1 MNTNNYC
8 IIMAGGYGSRF
19 WPICKDDSP
28 KQFIDILGTGQSLLQ
43 STFKR
48 FECICPRENII
59 IVTNRVY
66 MDRVREQI
74 GGLLP
79 YQVLGE
85 PTRRNTAPC
94 VAYAASVINEMNS
107 DANVIVT
114 PSDHA
119 IFGMEHFI
127 HDIEC
132 ALQVTERHD
141 CIVTVGV
148 RPTNPNVK
156 YGYIQFSEESAD
168 PQMPTLHKVITF
180 TEKPP
185 VEMAC
190 QFIATGEFFWNAGL
204 FVWRM
209 PTLRKAYEAFLPN
222 IARNYF
228 ALKVTTPQTE
238 LDTVYA
244 LSESIS
250 IDFGIMEHAD
260 NVYVMEATFGWS
272 DVESWNSLYGVVQHD
287 TSNNSVVTG
296 RALLYD
302 VKNSVVHVPSNRTA
316 VLQGLDG
323 YIVAANEDTILVCRR
338 DNEDCIVKYIS
349 DVELI
354 TTRKERAKH

>member
-1 MNTNNYC
+1 MNNNTFC

-43 STFKR
+43 STVKR

-66 MDRVREQI
+66 VDRVREQI

-94 VAYAASVINEMNS
+94 VAYAASVIYDINPE
-107 DANVIVT
+107 ANVIVT

-127 HDIEC
+127 HDLEL

-141 CIVTVGV
+141 CILTVGV

-156 YGYIQFSEESAD
+156 YGYIQFSEDIVD
-168 PQMPTLHKVITF
+168 PRATNLHKVVTF

-185 VEMAC
+185 VEMAR
-190 QFIATGEFFWNAGL
+190 QFIATGEFFWNAGI

-209 PTLRKAYEAFLPN
+209 PTLRKAYDAYLPN
-222 IARNYF
+222 ISKSYF

-238 LDTVYA
+238 LDNVCA

-250 IDFGIMEHAD
+250 VDFGIMEHAD
-260 NVYVMEATFGWS
+260 NVYVMEASFGWS

-287 TSNNSVVTG
+287 ASDNAVVTG

-302 VKNSVVHVPSNRTA
+302 VKNTVVHAPSNRTV

-338 DNEDCIVKYIS
+338 DNEDCIVKYAS
-349 DVELI
+349 DVYVTES
-354 TTRKERAKH
+354 RRSKNE

>member
-1 MNTNNYC
+1 MNNNTFC

-59 IVTNRVY
+59 LVTNRVY
-66 MDRVREQI
+66 VDRVREQI

-94 VAYAASVINEMNS
+94 VAYAASVIYDINPE
-107 DANVIVT
+107 ANVIVT

-127 HDIEC
+127 HDLEL

-141 CIVTVGV
+141 CILTVGV

-156 YGYIQFSEESAD
+156 YGYIQFSEDIVD
-168 PQMPTLHKVITF
+168 PRATNLHKVVTF

-185 VEMAC
+185 VEMAR
-190 QFIATGEFFWNAGL
+190 QFIATGEFFWNAGI

-209 PTLRKAYEAFLPN
+209 PTLRKAYDAYLPN
-222 IARNYF
+222 IAKSYF

-238 LDTVYA
+238 LDNVYA

-250 IDFGIMEHAD
+250 VDFGIMEHAD
-260 NVYVMEATFGWS
+260 NVYVMEASFGWS

-287 TSNNSVVTG
+287 ASDNAVVTG

-302 VKNSVVHVPSNRTA
+302 VKNTVVHAPSNRTV

-338 DNEDCIVKYIS
+338 DNEDCIVKYAS
-349 DVELI
+349 DVYVTES
-354 TTRKERAKH
+354 RRSKNE

>member
-1 MNTNNYC
+1 MNNNTYC
-8 IIMAGGYGSRF
+8 IIMAGGFGSRF

-28 KQFIDILGTGQSLLQ
+28 KLFIDMLGTGQSLLQ

-48 FECICPRENII
+48 FECVCPRENII
-59 IVTNRVY
+59 IVTNRIYV
-66 MDRVREQI
+66 DRVREQI

-94 VAYAASVINEMNS
+94 VAYAASVIHEMNPN
-107 DANVIVT
+107 ANVIVT

-127 HDIEC
+127 HDIEL
-132 ALQVTERHD
+132 ALQVTETHD

-156 YGYIQFSEESAD
+156 YGYIQFSEEPAD
-168 PQMPTLHKVITF
+168 PRMTNLHKVITF

-185 VEMAC
+185 VEMAR
-190 QFIATGEFFWNAGL
+190 QFIATGEFFWNAGI
-204 FVWRM
+204 FVWSM
-209 PTLRKAYEAFLPN
+209 PTLRKAYETFLPN
-222 IARNYF
+222 IAKNYF
-228 ALKVTTPQTE
+228 ALKTSTSQAEV
-238 LDTVYA
+238 DSVYA

-250 IDFGIMEHAD
+250 VDFGIMEHAG
-260 NVYVMEATFGWS
+260 NVYVMEASFQWS
-272 DVESWNSLYGVVQHD
+272 DVESWDSLYGVARHD
-287 TSNNSVVTG
+287 ANENAVVTG

-302 VKNSVVHVPSNRTA
+302 VKNTVVHVPSNRTV

-349 DVELI
+349 DVELMSS
-354 TTRKERAKH
+354 RVKLKK

>member
-1 MNTNNYC
+1 MNNNTFC

-66 MDRVREQI
+66 VDRVREQI

-94 VAYAASVINEMNS
+94 VAYAASVIYDINPE
-107 DANVIVT
+107 ANVIVT

-127 HDIEC
+127 HDLEL

-141 CIVTVGV
+141 CILTVGV

-156 YGYIQFSEESAD
+156 YGYIQFSEDIVD
-168 PQMPTLHKVITF
+168 PRATNLHKVVTF

-185 VEMAC
+185 VEMAR
-190 QFIATGEFFWNAGL
+190 QFIATGEFFWNAGI

-209 PTLRKAYEAFLPN
+209 PTLRKAYDAYLPN
-222 IARNYF
+222 IAKSYF

-238 LDTVYA
+238 LDNVYA

-250 IDFGIMEHAD
+250 VDFGIMEHAD
-260 NVYVMEATFGWS
+260 NVYVMEASFGWS

-287 TSNNSVVTG
+287 ANDNAVVTG

-302 VKNSVVHVPSNRTA
+302 VKNTVVHAPSNRTV

-338 DNEDCIVKYIS
+338 DNEDCIVKYAS
-349 DVELI
+349 DVYVTES
-354 TTRKERAKH
+354 RRSKNE